1 VNSELRLQGHWFVQQ
16 LKPLWKEHLLSVSL
30 IVISSLMFLL
40 DPLLLKWLIDH
51 VLPKRDLRLLLLAAA
66 GFFAIY
72 ILRLGCNAVA
82 RVVSFRTVQELVFRV
97 RLSLVEKM
105 NHLSAEYH
113 DQTPVGEKL
122 FRVEQEVDQVAE
134 LGGNLVP
141 YALQIAFNS
150 LFVLVAMCVLNLR
163 LTCVVLPLMPAF
175 FVFRK
180 YFESRLRNAA
190 SVAQQESSQESSF
203 LQEHLAS
210 IVQVQ
215 LLHQEGLQTRTFLE
229 RALRRVKATNDRA
242 WVEILFA
249 TCYMGIIA
257 VGTITIVGYGGYQ
270 VFLGALTIGGLVAFY
285 SYLARLFDP
294 LYAAVE
300 IYSRF
305 NRLNT
310 SVRRI
315 LEVLLMSPGVQES
328 KDAVALMAPRGFVE
342 LKGVCFAYG
351 DGLPVLDEL
360 NLKISAGEKVA
371 LVGISG
377 SGKSTIAKLIARLYD
392 VKQGVVTVDG
402 VDVRRVLLGSLRTAV
417 CYLMQDAVLFDR
429 TLEENLLLGNT
440 SATRKELWRAIQ
452 IAHLEDVV
460 QKLPR
465 GWDTPLGPRGNLL
478 SGGERQRV
486 ALARAALQRP
496 SILLLDESTSGLDS
510 PTERAIF
517 ENLCQQFSR
526 QTIIFISHR
535 ISALRWVDRIIVL
548 EQGRITEQG
557 THEELMHS
565 AGLYS
570 RLRNATE
577 AQDNIRL
584 EHR

>member
-40 DPLLLKWLIDH
+40 DPLLLKWLIDR
-51 VLPKRDLRLLLLAAA
+51 VLPKKDLRLLLLAAA

-105 NHLSAEYH
+105 NQLSAEYH

-163 LTCVVLPLMPAF
+163 LTCVVLPLMPVF

-190 SVAQQESSQESSF
+190 SVAQQESSRESSF

-210 IVQVQ
+210 IIQVQ

-229 RALRRVKATNDRA
+229 RAIRRVKATNDRA

-257 VGTITIVGYGGYQ
+257 VGTIAIVGYGGYQ

-294 LYAAVE
+294 LSAAVE
-300 IYSRF
+300 IYSRL
-305 NRLNT
+305 NRLTT
-310 SVRRI
+310 SLRRI
-315 LEVLLMSPGVQES
+315 LEVLLMSAGVQES
-328 KDAVALMAPRGFVE
+328 KDPVALMAPRGFVE

-351 DGLPVLDEL
+351 HGLPVLDEL

-371 LVGISG
+371 LWG
-377 SGKSTIAKLIARLYD
+377 
-392 VKQGVVTVDG
+392 
-402 VDVRRVLLGSLRTAV
+402 
-417 CYLMQDAVLFDR
+417 
-429 TLEENLLLGNT
+429 
-440 SATRKELWRAIQ
+440 
-452 IAHLEDVV
+452 
-460 QKLPR
+460 
-465 GWDTPLGPRGNLL
+465 
-478 SGGERQRV
+478 
-486 ALARAALQRP
+486 
-496 SILLLDESTSGLDS
+496 
-510 PTERAIF
+510 
-517 ENLCQQFSR
+517 
-526 QTIIFISHR
+526 
-535 ISALRWVDRIIVL
+535 
-548 EQGRITEQG
+548 
-557 THEELMHS
+557 
-565 AGLYS
+565 
-570 RLRNATE
+570 
-577 AQDNIRL
+577 
-584 EHR
+584 